1 MLEGVIANILEAEE
15 LSEAIVKNAV
25 VEAHNIVDEAKAN
38 AEKRISV
45 AKTEAENSVQLARKT
60 AEAEAEQNRNK
71 ILEHE
76 LSTLNELGGSSQKQ
90 FDLAVEFMIG
100 RLLAQYGDC

>member
-15 LSEAIVKNAV
+15 LSESIVKNATI
-25 VEAHNIVDEAKAN
+25 EAHNIVDEAKAN
-38 AEKRISV
+38 AEKRINI
-45 AKTEAENSVQLARKT
+45 AKTEAENSVQLART
-60 AEAEAEQNRNK
+60 AAEADAEQNRNR
-71 ILEHE
+71 ILEEE
-76 LSTLNELGGSSQKQ
+76 LSTLNEFGGSNQKQ